1 LHGILKAKIFLLIYR
16 ELTFDGDYTGYRL
29 PPGKYKAKITYKD
42 ASSEAEMNVIQ
53 DPALKVTAA
62 DWNEQQK
69 FLNNISNEVSEIH
82 KSIIAMRKVKKAGR
96 NI

>member
-1 LHGILKAKIFLLIYR
+1 
-16 ELTFDGDYTGYRL
+16 
-29 PPGKYKAKITYKD
+29 
-42 ASSEAEMNVIQ
+42 MNVIQ
-53 DPALKVTAA
+53 DPNLKVTAA

-82 KSIIAMRKVKKAGR
+82 KSIIAMRKVKKTGR

>member
-1 LHGILKAKIFLLIYR
+1 MAIIQVIVCLR
-16 ELTFDGDYTGYRL
+16 ENIKQRS
-29 PPGKYKAKITYKD
+29 YKET
-42 ASSEAEMNVIQ
+42 SSETEMNVIQ

-82 KSIIAMRKVKKAGR
+82 KSIIAMRKVKKQVETYNELLKDVRIAK
-96 NI
+96 N